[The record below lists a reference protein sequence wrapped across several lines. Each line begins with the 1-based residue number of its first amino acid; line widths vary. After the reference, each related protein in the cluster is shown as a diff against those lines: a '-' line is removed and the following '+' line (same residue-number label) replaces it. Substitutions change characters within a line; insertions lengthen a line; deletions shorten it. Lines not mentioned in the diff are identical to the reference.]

1 MGSIKELEAQRDS
14 VLEQLRAIRS
24 LERGSISEQYLKGSA
39 RGKPV
44 VRGPYYVVSRHEGGR
59 TVSRRLKTREEL
71 ERARQDVAQHKR
83 FIQLCN
89 KLEDLTGR
97 LGELERSGERGDK
110 KKRFRR
116 RSNRIGRSG

>member
-59 TVSRRLKTREEL
+59 TVSRRRKAHAKGTREATRGPAL
-71 ERARQDVAQHKR
+71 EAFFARTARATPSQP
-83 FIQLCN
+83 LS
-89 KLEDLTGR
+89 R
-97 LGELERSGERGDK
+97 LGVLY
-110 KKRFRR
+110 
-116 RSNRIGRSG
+116 GRSCSISQS

>member
-1 MGSIKELEAQRDS
+1 MGSIKELEAQRDNL
-14 VLEQLRAIRS
+14 LEQLRAIRS

-97 LGELERSGERGDK
+97 LGELERSGERGA
-110 KKRFRR
+110 
-116 RSNRIGRSG
+116 GG